1 MDCFGN
7 EDVKIKERNKNIQ
20 NMEGIVFS
28 TYTNTVR
35 EIFAD
40 TDESIA
46 KFIFDGNIY
55 SVGEPHDDWN
65 GGVDF
70 YHIVLRLPVKVF
82 KQLEKKGLLK
92 DYETAL
98 QNSYYAAMRGVD
110 STLQLTDVF
119 FQPVSEDNYT
129 LGDDADTS
137 MWANGYFRLFISHL
151 TVDKQTATNLK
162 TCIKSYGIDCFVA
175 HEDIRVSREWQTE
188 IENALFTMD
197 ALCAIVTKD
206 FKKSDWCDQEVG
218 IALGQKKPVLPISK
232 EAVPYGFFGKYQ
244 ALNSKN
250 KSANDI
256 AFALWTVITENGMT
270 APIYFDNF
278 LSLIVNSATTK
289 EALDR
294 LKTLRNCQ
302 KVDRNVAMSLRKK
315 YQETS
320 VMNEKEV
327 VDCLNGFF
335 EEHGVDKIK
344 ISSAAPVLNEETL
357 PF

>member
-1 MDCFGN
+1 M
-7 EDVKIKERNKNIQ
+7 
-20 NMEGIVFS
+20 
-28 TYTNTVR
+28 
-35 EIFAD
+35 
-40 TDESIA
+40 
-46 KFIFDGNIY
+46 
-55 SVGEPHDDWN
+55 
-65 GGVDF
+65 
-70 YHIVLRLPVKVF
+70 
-82 KQLEKKGLLK
+82 
-92 DYETAL
+92 
-98 QNSYYAAMRGVD
+98 
-110 STLQLTDVF
+110 
-119 FQPVSEDNYT
+119 
-129 LGDDADTS
+129 
-137 MWANGYFRLFISHL
+137 
-151 TVDKQTATNLK
+151 
-162 TCIKSYGIDCFVA
+162 
-175 HEDIRVSREWQTE
+175 
-188 IENALFTMD
+188 
-197 ALCAIVTKD
+197 
-206 FKKSDWCDQEVG
+206 
-218 IALGQKKPVLPISK
+218 
-232 EAVPYGFFGKYQ
+232 PYGFFGKYQ

-270 APIYFDNF
+270 APIYFDKF

-302 KVDRNVAMSLRKK
+302 KIDRNVAMSLRKK

>member
-1 MDCFGN
+1 
-7 EDVKIKERNKNIQ
+7 
-20 NMEGIVFS
+20 MEGNAFS

-46 KFIFDGNIY
+46 KFIADSNID
-55 SVGEPHDDWN
+55 SVWEPQENWN
-65 GGVDF
+65 GNVEF
-70 YHIVLRLPVKVF
+70 YHINLRLPVKVF
-82 KQLEKKGLLK
+82 KQLEKEGLLEN
-92 DYETAL
+92 YENAL
-98 QNSYYAAMRGVD
+98 RDSYGAAMRGVD
-110 STLQLTDVF
+110 SAFQLTGVF
-119 FQPVSEDNYT
+119 FQPASEDNYAI
-129 LGDDADTS
+129 GEDADTS

-151 TVDKQTATNLK
+151 TDDKQAATNLN

-232 EAVPYGFFGKYQ
+232 GDVPYGFFGKYQ

-256 AFALWTVITENGMT
+256 AFALWTVITENGKT
-270 APIYFDNF
+270 APIYFDKF

-327 VDCLNGFF
+327 VDCLNDFF
-335 EEHGVDKIK
+335 AEHGVDKIK
-344 ISSAAPVLNEETL
+344 NSSAAPVLNEETL

>member
-1 MDCFGN
+1 
-7 EDVKIKERNKNIQ
+7 
-20 NMEGIVFS
+20 MEGNVFS

-46 KFIFDGNIY
+46 KFIADSNID
-55 SVGEPHDDWN
+55 SVWEPQENWN
-65 GGVDF
+65 GNVEF
-70 YHIVLRLPVKVF
+70 YHINLRLPVKVF
-82 KQLEKKGLLK
+82 KQLEKEGLLEN
-92 DYETAL
+92 YENAL
-98 QNSYYAAMRGVD
+98 RDSYGAAMRGVD
-110 STLQLTDVF
+110 SAFQLTGVF
-119 FQPVSEDNYT
+119 FQPASEDNYAI
-129 LGDDADTS
+129 GEDADTS

-151 TVDKQTATNLK
+151 TDDKQAATNLN

-232 EAVPYGFFGKYQ
+232 GDVPYGFFGKYQ

-256 AFALWTVITENGMT
+256 AFALWTVITENGKT
-270 APIYFDNF
+270 APIYFDKF

-315 YQETS
+315 
-320 VMNEKEV
+320 
-327 VDCLNGFF
+327 
-335 EEHGVDKIK
+335 
-344 ISSAAPVLNEETL
+344 ISRDFCHE
-357 PF
+357 

>member
-1 MDCFGN
+1 MG
-7 EDVKIKERNKNIQ
+7 
-20 NMEGIVFS
+20 GYPPFS
-28 TYTNTVR
+28 AN
-35 EIFAD
+35 A
-40 TDESIA
+40 
-46 KFIFDGNIY
+46 
-55 SVGEPHDDWN
+55 
-65 GGVDF
+65 
-70 YHIVLRLPVKVF
+70 LR
-82 KQLEKKGLLK
+82 
-92 DYETAL
+92 D
-98 QNSYYAAMRGVD
+98 SYGAAMRGVD
-110 STLQLTDVF
+110 SAFQLTGVF
-119 FQPVSEDNYT
+119 FQPASEDNYAI
-129 LGDDADTS
+129 GEDADTS

-151 TVDKQTATNLK
+151 TDDKQAATNLN

-232 EAVPYGFFGKYQ
+232 GDVPYGFFGKYQ

-256 AFALWTVITENGMT
+256 AFALWTVITENGKT
-270 APIYFDNF
+270 APIYFDKF

-327 VDCLNGFF
+327 VDCLNDFF
-335 EEHGVDKIK
+335 AEHGVDKIK

>member
-1 MDCFGN
+1 
-7 EDVKIKERNKNIQ
+7 
-20 NMEGIVFS
+20 MEGNVFS

-46 KFIFDGNIY
+46 KFIADSNID
-55 SVGEPHDDWN
+55 SVWEPQENWN
-65 GGVDF
+65 GNVEF
-70 YHIVLRLPVKVF
+70 YHINLRLPVKVF
-82 KQLEKKGLLK
+82 KQLEKEGLLEN
-92 DYETAL
+92 YENAL
-98 QNSYYAAMRGVD
+98 RDSYGAAMRGVD
-110 STLQLTDVF
+110 SAFQLTGVF
-119 FQPVSEDNYT
+119 FQPASEDNYAI
-129 LGDDADTS
+129 GEDADTS

-151 TVDKQTATNLK
+151 TDDKQAATNLN

-232 EAVPYGFFGKYQ
+232 GDVPYGFFGKYR

-256 AFALWTVITENGMT
+256 AFALWTVITENGKT
-270 APIYFDNF
+270 APIYFDKF

-289 EALDR
+289 EALNR

-327 VDCLNGFF
+327 VDCLNDFF
-335 EEHGVDKIK
+335 AEHGVDKIK

>member
-1 MDCFGN
+1 
-7 EDVKIKERNKNIQ
+7 
-20 NMEGIVFS
+20 MEGNVFS

-46 KFIFDGNIY
+46 KFIADSNID
-55 SVGEPHDDWN
+55 SVWEPQENWN
-65 GGVDF
+65 GNVEF
-70 YHIVLRLPVKVF
+70 CHINLRLPVKVF
-82 KQLEKKGLLK
+82 KQLEKEGLLEN
-92 DYETAL
+92 YENAL
-98 QNSYYAAMRGVD
+98 RDSYGAAMRGVD
-110 STLQLTDVF
+110 SAFQLTGVF
-119 FQPVSEDNYT
+119 FQPASEDNYAI
-129 LGDDADTS
+129 GEDADTS

-151 TVDKQTATNLK
+151 TDDKQAATNLN

-232 EAVPYGFFGKYQ
+232 GDVPYGFFGKYQ

-256 AFALWTVITENGMT
+256 AFALWTVITENGKT
-270 APIYFDNF
+270 APIYFDKF

-289 EALDR
+289 EALNR

-302 KVDRNVAMSLRKK
+302 KVDRNVAMSLRKI

-327 VDCLNGFF
+327 VDCLNDFF
-335 EEHGVDKIK
+335 AEHGVDKIK